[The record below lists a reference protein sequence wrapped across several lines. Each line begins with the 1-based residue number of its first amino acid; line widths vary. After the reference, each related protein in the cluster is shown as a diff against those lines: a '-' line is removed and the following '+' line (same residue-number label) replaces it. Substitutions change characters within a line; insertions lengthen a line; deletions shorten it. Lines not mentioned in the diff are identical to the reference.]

1 MLRLEADRARW
12 EEGNR
17 NELARWTPALHAEAK
32 ALVDKAYPDTQS
44 ALRAIL
50 ASKHRRPGSSDRDK
64 ARHPIETLEFF
75 GFKQTMTTVEIAP
88 GEGWF
93 TEILAPALAAKGHLV
108 VTTPDPNGSAD
119 ERSTFYGQ
127 RLIAFLDHSP
137 ELYGRAQAL
146 VVDDKEPS
154 LGAEGSADLV
164 LSMRTLHGNVANGTL
179 DAWLAAVHRVLKSK
193 GVFGVEEHRARPDAV
208 AQESAK
214 KGYLPEK
221 WVIGQIESAGFKLAG
236 KSEINAN
243 PKDTKD
249 YPDGVWT
256 LPPTLRLGDQDRARY
271 TAIGESDR
279 MTLKFVRVDQ
289 PGK

>member
-1 MLRLEADRARW
+1 M

-93 TEILAPALAAKGHLV
+93 TEILAPALRRRASRR
-108 VTTPDPNGSAD
+108 DDSGSEWVRRRAEHVLWPATD
-119 ERSTFYGQ
+119 RV
-127 RLIAFLDHSP
+127 LDHSP

-193 GVFGVEEHRARPDAV
+193 VFSVSRSTARGRMPLRRRV
-208 AQESAK
+208 
-214 KGYLPEK
+214 PRR
-221 WVIGQIESAGFKLAG
+221 VICRRNG
-236 KSEINAN
+236 
-243 PKDTKD
+243 
-249 YPDGVWT
+249 
-256 LPPTLRLGDQDRARY
+256 
-271 TAIGESDR
+271 
-279 MTLKFVRVDQ
+279 
-289 PGK
+289 